1 MKDCTECKYAEIDHE
16 PYYGGG
22 FQKIITGCKST
33 EPCSAQLSVGDI
45 IKCRDKDDA
54 VSTSM
59 RLAIEGVHTD
69 FIYERDG
76 EHGLWLEITKIEEGD
91 E

>member
-33 EPCSAQLSVGDI
+33 EPCSAQLSIGDI
-45 IKCRDKDDA
+45 IKCHDK
-54 VSTSM
+54 
-59 RLAIEGVHTD
+59 
-69 FIYERDG
+69 
-76 EHGLWLEITKIEEGD
+76 
-91 E
+91 